1 MHNAMPGAITS
12 KMKRPLI
19 RSSASAAVAV
29 AVTTTI
35 VMLSAC
41 NNIHAHAFSTKVARN
56 KSVYTRTRTLQVF
69 EIEQQSS
76 SLPNTN
82 AVSTNSLQPVL
93 PIAQRTRVQ
102 GVLALIA
109 IITASNNGLQFQA
122 VPIGES
128 FFALVASIFLVSGAT
143 DAVERMTASSSS
155 SVGKEGTTSTSFIP
169 AYNENGERYDQSTF
183 IGRYCKMLLACD
195 PRLLLYT
202 EEEVRQ
208 YHKLAYVDYR
218 EIRSNAMLNEKE
230 EDATYS
236 LAETDRLLWE
246 AKRIADSALH
256 PETQEWIPRPCR
268 MSGYLPFNGPICI
281 AMISVQSTI
290 PLLFWSW
297 MNQSQNAL
305 VNYFNGPKSANN
317 DDHATTIAIDGALFT
332 SYSLAVASALLV
344 AFGLATY
351 IQANFSGE
359 LQIELL
365 RFIAFPSAV
374 IASSLNCY
382 IIRSPEI
389 DTGVPLLNKELEN
402 VLFGQTSSAAAK
414 RGVYSTTASRAVLQM
429 PTYFIPPLLLDT
441 VTPLKQFLIDNSLMV
456 VPVTTFLLLVSF
468 GIGLPAAVGLFPQVS
483 SIKVEDVE
491 EKFRGLGYEEFY
503 YNKGL

>member
-1 MHNAMPGAITS
+1 
-12 KMKRPLI
+12 MKRAQL
-19 RSSASAAVAV
+19 RSSAAATAVAV
-29 AVTTTI
+29 VMATTI
-35 VMLSAC
+35 ILMHSGC
-41 NNIHAHAFSTKVARN
+41 NNRANAFSTIKVTRN
-56 KSVYTRTRTLQVF
+56 KSTYTRTRSLQVF
-69 EIEQQSS
+69 EIERPPLSDTNTLSS
-76 SLPNTN
+76 
-82 AVSTNSLQPVL
+82 STNSLRPVL
-93 PIAQRTRVQ
+93 PITQRTRFQ

-109 IITASNNGLQFQA
+109 IITASNNGLHFQA
-122 VPIGES
+122 IPIGES
-128 FFALVASIFLVSGAT
+128 LLALVASIFLVSGAT
-143 DAVERMTASSSS
+143 DAVERLTAASASSSVS
-155 SVGKEGTTSTSFIP
+155 NGNEDIKTGIP
-169 AYNENGERYDQSTF
+169 AYNINGERYDQSTF
-183 IGRYCKMLLACD
+183 LGRYCKMLLACD

-202 EEEVRQ
+202 EDEVRQ
-208 YHKLAYVDYR
+208 YHKLAYVDYTDV
-218 EIRSNAMLNEKE
+218 RSSAMK

-236 LAETDRLLWE
+236 LIETDRLLWE

-256 PETQEWIPRPCR
+256 PETHEWIPRPCR

-305 VNYFNGPKSANN
+305 VNYFNGPKSAN
-317 DDHATTIAIDGALFT
+317 DDSAVVIDGTLFT
-332 SYSLAVASALLV
+332 SYSLAVASALIV
-344 AFGLATY
+344 AFGLSTY
-351 IQANFSGE
+351 IQTNFSGE
-359 LQIELL
+359 EATELL

-389 DTGVPLLNKELEN
+389 ETGVPLLNKELDN
-402 VLFGQTSSAAAK
+402 VLPGETSTAAAK

-441 VTPLKQFLIDNSLMV
+441 VTPLKQFLMDHSLMV

-483 SIKVEDVE
+483 SIKAEDVE

>member
-1 MHNAMPGAITS
+1 
-12 KMKRPLI
+12 MKRAQL
-19 RSSASAAVAV
+19 RSSAATAAVVVIAI
-29 AVTTTI
+29 TTI
-35 VMLSAC
+35 IMMHSG
-41 NNIHAHAFSTKVARN
+41 AHAFSAIITRKKRTF
-56 KSVYTRTRTLQVF
+56 TRTRSLQVF
-69 EIEQQSS
+69 EVERRPLPDNSGESS
-76 SLPNTN
+76 
-82 AVSTNSLQPVL
+82 STNSLRPVL
-93 PIAQRTRVQ
+93 PITQRTRFQ

-109 IITASNNGLQFQA
+109 IVTASSNGLQFQA
-122 VPIGES
+122 IPVGES
-128 FFALVASIFLVSGAT
+128 LLALVASIFLVSGAT
-143 DAVERMTASSSS
+143 DAVERLTAA
-155 SVGKEGTTSTSFIP
+155 VGNEGINTIMQ
-169 AYNENGERYDQSTF
+169 AYNVNGERYDQSTF
-183 IGRYCKMLLACD
+183 LGRYCKMLLACD

-202 EEEVRQ
+202 EDEVRQ

-218 EIRSNAMLNEKE
+218 DVRSNALKE
-230 EDATYS
+230 NSTYS
-236 LAETDRLLWE
+236 LIETDRLLWE

-290 PLLFWSW
+290 ALLIWSW

-305 VNYFNGPKSANN
+305 VNYFNGPKSAN
-317 DDHATTIAIDGALFT
+317 DDAATAIDGALFK
-332 SYSLAVASALLV
+332 SYSLAVASALVV
-344 AFGLATY
+344 AFGLSTY
-351 IQANFSGE
+351 IQTNFSGE
-359 LQIELL
+359 EATELL

-389 DTGVPLLNKELEN
+389 ETGVPLLNKELDN
-402 VLFGQTSSAAAK
+402 VLPGETSTAAAK

-441 VTPLKQFLIDNSLMV
+441 VTPLKQFLMDNSLMV

-483 SIKVEDVE
+483 SIKAEEVE
-491 EKFRGLGYEEFY
+491 EKFRRLGHEEFY

>member
-1 MHNAMPGAITS
+1 
-12 KMKRPLI
+12 MKRSQV
-19 RSSASAAVAV
+19 RSLARAAVVALAV
-29 AVTTTI
+29 ATTL

-41 NNIHAHAFSTKVARN
+41 NKVNAFSTIKVTRN
-56 KSVYTRTRTLQVF
+56 KRVYTRTRSLQVF
-69 EIEQQSS
+69 EIEQQSPS
-76 SLPNTN
+76 DTQ
-82 AVSTNSLQPVL
+82 AVSTNSLRPVL

-102 GVLALIA
+102 GVLALLA

-128 FFALVASIFLVSGAT
+128 LFALVASIFLVSGAT
-143 DAVERMTASSSS
+143 DAVERMTACKDGIRTSSM
-155 SVGKEGTTSTSFIP
+155 P
-169 AYNENGERYDQSTF
+169 AYNTNGERYDQSNF

-208 YHKLAYVDYR
+208 YHKLAYVDYT
-218 EIRSNAMLNEKE
+218 ELRSNAMNKE

-281 AMISVQSTI
+281 AMISVQSTL

-305 VNYFNGPKSANN
+305 VNYFNGPKSSANN
-317 DDHATTIAIDGALFT
+317 DDDATIIAIDGALFT

-351 IQANFSGE
+351 IQTNFSGD

-389 DTGVPLLNKELEN
+389 EAGAPLLNEELEN
-402 VLFGQTSSAAAK
+402 VIPGQTSSAAAK

-441 VTPLKQFLIDNSLMV
+441 VTPLKQFLMDNSLMV

-483 SIKVEDVE
+483 SITAEDVE
-491 EKFRGLGYEEFY
+491 EKFRDLGYDEFY

>member
-1 MHNAMPGAITS
+1 MN
-12 KMKRPLI
+12 
-19 RSSASAAVAV
+19 
-29 AVTTTI
+29 
-35 VMLSAC
+35 
-41 NNIHAHAFSTKVARN
+41 
-56 KSVYTRTRTLQVF
+56 
-69 EIEQQSS
+69 
-76 SLPNTN
+76 
-82 AVSTNSLQPVL
+82 
-93 PIAQRTRVQ
+93 
-102 GVLALIA
+102 
-109 IITASNNGLQFQA
+109 
-122 VPIGES
+122 
-128 FFALVASIFLVSGAT
+128 
-143 DAVERMTASSSS
+143 
-155 SVGKEGTTSTSFIP
+155 
-169 AYNENGERYDQSTF
+169 
-183 IGRYCKMLLACD
+183 
-195 PRLLLYT
+195 
-202 EEEVRQ
+202 EEE
-208 YHKLAYVDYR
+208 
-218 EIRSNAMLNEKE
+218 E
-230 EDATYS
+230 EDATSNS
-236 LAETDRLLWE
+236 LGETDRLLWE

-305 VNYFNGPKSANN
+305 VNFFNGPKSSANN
-317 DDHATTIAIDGALFT
+317 DDDAATIAMIDGALFT

-351 IQANFSGE
+351 IQTNFSGE

-389 DTGVPLLNKELEN
+389 DTGVPLLNKELDN
-402 VLFGQTSSAAAK
+402 VLPGQTSSAAAK
-414 RGVYSTTASRAVLQM
+414 RGVFSTTASRAVLQM